1 MEFSAE
7 HDIRAPID
15 FVYAQITDFAALE
28 TYIMSAGAFVERT
41 DELDEFGP
49 GLRSRLEG
57 NLRGKQRVID
67 SELKELTEKEALAYE
82 LRSKDLTTQMLI
94 DVISLDR
101 TTTRLSCRI
110 QPEAHSI
117 SARLILQ
124 SARLAQ
130 RTLEKRLTKRLSTY
144 GGSLEDRYILA

>member
-49 GLRSRLEG
+49 GLCWWIEG

-67 SELKELTEKEALAYE
+67 IELKEVTEQEALVYE

-130 RTLEKRLTKRLSTY
+130 KTLEKRLKKRLNTY
-144 GGSLEDRYILA
+144 GDSLEERYILA

>member
-1 MEFSAE
+1 MEFFAE
-7 HDIRAPID
+7 HDIRAPLD
-15 FVYAQITDFAALE
+15 FVYTQITDFAALE

-41 DELDEFGP
+41 DELDGFGP
-49 GLRSRLEG
+49 GLSWRIEG

-67 SELKELTEKEALAYE
+67 IELKDVVEKEHLHYE
-82 LRSKDLTTQMLI
+82 LRSKDLTTQMIVEVL
-94 DVISLDR
+94 SLDR

-130 RTLEKRLTKRLSTY
+130 KTLEKRLTKRLNNY
-144 GGSLEDRYILA
+144 GNSLEERYLIA

>member
-49 GLRSRLEG
+49 GLSWRIEG

-67 SELKELTEKEALAYE
+67 IELKEVTEKEALAYE